1 MVCVN
6 MTLPL
11 CPNITA
17 KCSAVLPGKKKVEM
31 VIKVFC
37 IFQVPDYQPGKIDF
51 KKRKKYFFA
60 MKIFF

>member
-17 KCSAVLPGKKKVEM
+17 KCSAVLPGKKKS
-31 VIKVFC
+31 KWLLVFC
-37 IFQVPDYQPGKIDF
+37 IFQVPDYQPGKIDL
-51 KKRKKYFFA
+51 KKGKN
-60 MKIFF
+60 ISLQ